1 MRRVVALSTAT
12 FLDLSTDL
20 DFEEA
25 PVLENPPG
33 DPYTVTKLAA
43 FLEAHQR
50 AAAGE
55 EVLTCHPGA
64 IFGPAPVVER
74 ALHRTSFNR
83 VLLAGMRGKIKRYL
97 AFPVT
102 WVAGKDVANG
112 SIAALDRGV
121 AGERYL
127 LIGQPQDKFSTAGG
141 INRACE
147 IAGIDHRVED
157 LDYRTDPEAL
167 TAEFGPTLMAI
178 AAAAA
183 KDVRKPRTSDNLTT
197 RRLGYQPMSF
207 DDGLRLL
214 ISWLRELGKL

>member
-1 MRRVVALSTAT
+1 M
-12 FLDLSTDL
+12 
-20 DFEEA
+20 
-25 PVLENPPG
+25 
-33 DPYTVTKLAA
+33 
-43 FLEAHQR
+43 
-50 AAAGE
+50 
-55 EVLTCHPGA
+55 LTCHPGA

-102 WVAGKDVANG
+102 WVAGKDVATG

-127 LIGQPQDKFSTAGG
+127 LVGRPHESFSTAGG
-141 INRACE
+141 MNRACE

-157 LDYRTDPEAL
+157 LDYCTDPEAL

-178 AAAAA
+178 AKAAA
-183 KDVRKPRTSDNLTT
+183 KSERKLKTNDNLTT
-197 RRLGYQPMSF
+197 RRLGYEPMSF

-214 ISWLRELGKL
+214 ISWVRELGKL